1 MRKIIKK
8 HLFILGAIV
17 LAVAI
22 FLRFWQIDKVPV
34 SLFGD
39 EIDVGLQAY
48 SIAQTGKDY
57 FGNSLPVLFHSF
69 SEYRLPLQLY
79 LDVPFIKILGLN
91 EWGVRIPSAIM
102 GIVSIIAFYLLVK
115 EFFDKKVAAIA
126 TVFLAVS
133 PWHFIYSR
141 QANDAGILLPFI
153 LLGTLCFVKGTN
165 KFKFL
170 IYSAVLFSLGIYAY
184 AIASLFVP
192 LFGVFLVFIYRKKIV
207 AYGTKRL
214 VLLAVISLSL
224 LFPYIAQSV
233 NGRTT
238 QRFSYISAVPKKDIV
253 AEVEARRKWSNTT
266 LSRIFDNKATVVTER
281 ILQNYLKSFSFSFL
295 FSEGDPNPRQSV
307 SGYGVF
313 YYFDLILIIVALWM
327 LASTYSKLPEEKK
340 RIFQVM
346 GIWLV
351 LAPLPSALTEGGGTH
366 ASRLILMLPPLT
378 AFSALGFNST
388 FEHSRGIKTKLLMG
402 ALLLFMLFEVTRF
415 FHGYF
420 VIWPKESWRAW
431 QYGFKEEGSY
441 IRANEDKY
449 ERVLLNNTYEPML
462 PRFLFWYGYDMRLFQ
477 ETFEDDKHI
486 EGIYPGFNGFKLGDK
501 YYFGDLKKPI
511 ENLAKDGNLIVAST
525 EKDVTNPYIFHNPEL
540 NLLDTVYS
548 PEQTTLFYIF
558 TKSQ

>member
-17 LAVAI
+17 LAVAV

-153 LLGTLCFVKGTN
+153 LLGTLCFVKGTK

-170 IYSAVLFSLGIYAY
+170 IYSAVFFTLGIYAY

-224 LFPYIAQSV
+224 LAPYIAQSV

-238 QRFSYISAVPKKDIV
+238 QRFSYISAVPNKDIV
-253 AEVEARRKWSNTT
+253 AEVEARRKWSN
-266 LSRIFDNKATVVTER
+266 
-281 ILQNYLKSFSFSFL
+281 
-295 FSEGDPNPRQSV
+295 
-307 SGYGVF
+307 
-313 YYFDLILIIVALWM
+313 
-327 LASTYSKLPEEKK
+327 
-340 RIFQVM
+340 
-346 GIWLV
+346 
-351 LAPLPSALTEGGGTH
+351 
-366 ASRLILMLPPLT
+366 
-378 AFSALGFNST
+378 
-388 FEHSRGIKTKLLMG
+388 
-402 ALLLFMLFEVTRF
+402 
-415 FHGYF
+415 
-420 VIWPKESWRAW
+420 
-431 QYGFKEEGSY
+431 
-441 IRANEDKY
+441 
-449 ERVLLNNTYEPML
+449 
-462 PRFLFWYGYDMRLFQ
+462 
-477 ETFEDDKHI
+477 
-486 EGIYPGFNGFKLGDK
+486 
-501 YYFGDLKKPI
+501 
-511 ENLAKDGNLIVAST
+511 
-525 EKDVTNPYIFHNPEL
+525 
-540 NLLDTVYS
+540 
-548 PEQTTLFYIF
+548 
-558 TKSQ
+558 